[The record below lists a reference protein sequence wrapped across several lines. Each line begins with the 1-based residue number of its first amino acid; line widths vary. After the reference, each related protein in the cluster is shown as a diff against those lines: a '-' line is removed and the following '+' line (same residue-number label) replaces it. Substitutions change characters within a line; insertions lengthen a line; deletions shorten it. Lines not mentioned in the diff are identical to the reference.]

1 MLLLKEE
8 GVLDVSNT
16 FRIHGVRDLI
26 IIASLIWFV
35 SYIIHAPT
43 AFGGTWIYSD
53 ITYIIVR
60 SGINNTK
67 RMLIPYRDYYFEYP
81 PIVAMLF
88 IIVNLVVIIFP
99 SNDTQVLWFVGYSVM
114 SFLVYIHAVG
124 TVIILHRLVR
134 YVDRRDIHI
143 LMYYIVMPSFLIYS
157 NYNWDT
163 VGIFYA
169 LLGLYLFLKGKKH
182 LSFIAFGLA
191 AAGKIIPAV
200 VALAP
205 VSQLY
210 AEKANELAKKTNG
223 GMALSDY
230 IIAIVYA
237 FLHLMISIGIFL
249 LANLPFMIISFDAW
263 YEGVILH
270 HARWYVEC
278 SWLIMLFN
286 PYDPSA
292 KLVSIAVITALII
305 YIFTTISTIDISK
318 DIRVVYGSA
327 AFMSAYLFGAYVF
340 TPQMSLLVLPLLVL
354 VPVDYVLVFI
364 FDALNA
370 IIILTWFTHTKI
382 YSLFGVDLEYGALD
396 RLSIPQIAA
405 TLRCFVLLIIVIKIL
420 RKMESGI
427 KMEQD
432 SDDAL
437 T

>member
-1 MLLLKEE
+1 MLLLKKE

-16 FRIHGVRDLI
+16 FGIHGVRDLI

-35 SYIIHAPT
+35 SYLIHAPT

-67 RMLIPYRDYYFEYP
+67 RLLIPYRDYYFEYP
-81 PIVAMLF
+81 PLVALLF
-88 IIVNLVVIIFP
+88 IVVNLVVIIFP

-114 SFLVYIHAVG
+114 AFLVYLHAVG
-124 TVIILHRLVR
+124 TIIILHKLVR
-134 YVDRRDIHI
+134 YVERRDIHI

-169 LLGLYLFLKGKKH
+169 LLGLYMFLNGRKY
-182 LSFIAFGLA
+182 LSFIIFGLA
-191 AAGKIIPAV
+191 AAGKIIPAI

-205 VSQLY
+205 ISQLY
-210 AEKANELAKKTNG
+210 VEKANELAKKSAGHMTRRDHVI
-223 GMALSDY
+223 S
-230 IIAIVYA
+230 IVYA
-237 FLHLMISIGIFL
+237 FSHLLISIGTYF
-249 LANLPFMIISFDAW
+249 LANLPFMIISFNAW
-263 YEGVILH
+263 YEGAILH
-270 HARWYVEC
+270 HVEWYVEC

-286 PYDPSA
+286 PFDPAA
-292 KLVSIAVITALII
+292 KFVSMAVIITLII
-305 YIFTTISTIDISK
+305 YIFTTISTIYISRE
-318 DIRVVYGSA
+318 IRVVYGSA

-354 VPVDYVLVFI
+354 VSVDYVLVFV

-396 RLSIPQIAA
+396 RLSIPQIVA

-420 RKMESGI
+420 REIEGKVKM
-427 KMEQD
+427 
-432 SDDAL
+432 
-437 T
+437 